1 MRIKHIS
8 AVLLAA
14 LILCFVCATTAFAA
28 TTTTGLEVTAE
39 ITTQNGDTAF
49 VAKVGETQVYI
60 EVKSGGATWP
70 LDTANPFAATVCTV
84 LDGSGSELGTLDS
97 ASGVID
103 WSVYPDAAQI
113 VCSTDF
119 TGDVYTVVIAEL
131 GATADEVGD
140 AAGVGTTMEIT
151 TQNSDTAYVTKL
163 GAMKVYVE
171 VKSGGA
177 TWPLDTANPFAATV
191 CTVVDAAGNELGT
204 LDSTEGTIDWSAY
217 PDATKIVC
225 STDFTGDVYEIVVAD
240 VAAMG
245 AGSPADEPSAPA
257 DVPDEAPAV
266 DTAPPADVP
275 FAQTAAFGK
284 VMKVVATAS
293 YIVMAIWVIIWI
305 VTVRKC
311 YKDGIFGAKRKAK
324 NCPINGVWDMAVTT
338 PNGISNAVV
347 EFSYDGSVLHGTLND
362 QFNKDSKAY
371 EGKMTDS
378 NSFECLMKIDIGMG
392 SATEFLLKGTV
403 NGGEMKGEMTLT
415 AMNTI
420 KSAFT
425 AVRKG

>member
-1 MRIKHIS
+1 MKRKFA
-8 AVLLAA
+8 AVLLS
-14 LILCFVCATTAFAA
+14 VCLLVSFCTVTAFAA
-28 TTTTGLEVTAE
+28 TTTNGLEVTKE

-49 VAKVGETQVYI
+49 VAKVGETQIYI

-84 LDGSGSELGTLDS
+84 VDAAGNELGTLDS
-97 ASGVID
+97 TEGTID

-131 GATADEVGD
+131 GGGAADSGD
-140 AAGVGTTMEIT
+140 AAGVGDTMEIT

-163 GAMKVYVE
+163 GATKVYVE

-204 LDSTEGTIDWSAY
+204 LDSTEGTIDWSVY
-217 PDATKIVC
+217 PDAAKIVC
-225 STDFTGDVYEIVVAD
+225 STDFTGDVYDIVVAD

-245 AGSPADEPSAPA
+245 ADAPAEGPSAPA
-257 DVPDEAPAV
+257 ETPDEAPAD

-275 FAQTAAFGK
+275 FAQTPAFGK
-284 VMKVVATAS
+284 VMKVVSTIS

-305 VTVRKC
+305 VTVKRC
-311 YKDGIFGAKRKAK
+311 YKDGIFGAKKKAK

-338 PNGISNAVV
+338 PNGISNAAV

-378 NSFECLMKIDIGMG
+378 NAFECLIKIDIGMG
-392 SATEFLLKGTV
+392 SAAEFLLKGMAKD
-403 NGGEMKGEMTLT
+403 GEMNGEMTLT
-415 AMNTI
+415 AMPTI

>member
-1 MRIKHIS
+1 MKKKFA
-8 AVLLAA
+8 AVLLS
-14 LILCFVCATTAFAA
+14 VCLLVSFCTVTAFAA
-28 TTTTGLEVTAE
+28 TTTNGLDVTKE

-49 VAKVGETQVYI
+49 VAKVGETQIYI

-84 LDGSGSELGTLDS
+84 VDAAGNELGTLDS
-97 ASGVID
+97 TEGTID

-131 GATADEVGD
+131 GGGAADSGD
-140 AAGVGTTMEIT
+140 AAGVGATMEIT

-163 GAMKVYVE
+163 GATKVYVE

-204 LDSTEGTIDWSAY
+204 LDSTEGTIDWAAF
-217 PDATKIVC
+217 PDAAKIVC
-225 STDFTGDVYEIVVAD
+225 STDFTGDVYDLVVAD

-245 AGSPADEPSAPA
+245 ADASAEGPSAPA
-257 DVPDEAPAV
+257 ETPDEAPAD

-275 FAQTAAFGK
+275 FAQTPAFGK
-284 VMKVVATAS
+284 VMKVVATIS
-293 YIVMAIWVIIWI
+293 YIVMAIWVVIWI

-324 NCPINGVWDMAVTT
+324 NCPVNGVWDMAVTT

-371 EGKMTDS
+371 EGKMADS

-415 AMNTI
+415 AMSTI